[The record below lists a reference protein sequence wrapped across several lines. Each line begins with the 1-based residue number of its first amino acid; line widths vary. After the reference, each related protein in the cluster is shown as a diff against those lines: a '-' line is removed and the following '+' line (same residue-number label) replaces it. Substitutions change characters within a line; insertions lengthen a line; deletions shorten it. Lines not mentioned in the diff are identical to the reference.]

1 MKIPPEHRPEDDPER
16 GSISVWAATS
26 AVIMLM
32 CIGVAVD
39 LGSQVRA
46 QQHAYDVAAQAART
60 GGEALDSSS
69 VEGRYPSLTVGQAQA
84 AVNRYLAAA
93 GVTGTM
99 TVTDGTTVHVTVTDT
114 YDPLFL
120 GIVGVHDLTVHGKA
134 TARVIRTMGDNP
146 R

>member
-1 MKIPPEHRPEDDPER
+1 MNARFHRRFDDPER

-26 AVIMLM
+26 AVILLM

-39 LGSQVRA
+39 LSSQVRA
-46 QQHAYDVAAQAART
+46 EQHAYDVAAQAART
-60 GGEALDSSS
+60 GGEALDATS
-69 VEGRYPSLTVGQAQA
+69 VDGSYPSLAVGQARA
-84 AVNRYLAAA
+84 AVDQYLAAA

-99 TVTDGTTVHVTVTDT
+99 TVTDGTNVRVTVTDT

-120 GIVGVHDLTVHGKA
+120 GIVGLHDLTVHGEA

-146 R
+146 Q